1 MVVTSS
7 GQCPQRP
14 PVTDSGLSALRGEDE
29 GFAFEFLE
37 FPHPCV
43 MGAPSPGYAFSPGYD
58 IDPLDRTVIFDSF
71 FSGLG
76 MLECVVVF
84 RTLPML

>member
-37 FPHPCV
+37 FPHPCAWV
-43 MGAPSPGYAFSPGYD
+43 R
-58 IDPLDRTVIFDSF
+58 LRQ
-71 FSGLG
+71 G
-76 MLECVVVF
+76 MRLV
-84 RTLPML
+84 RDTTSIH